1 MVVVRRVQVRSLIS
15 ETKLGADF
23 VINPYV
29 GCPHNCVYC
38 YARCMML
45 TRSPHKE
52 EWGDYLDVKVP
63 ARPLP
68 LDKLFRRSVLFS
80 SMTDAYN
87 PYEERAEITR
97 SLLKE
102 LLPAECTIAV
112 ITKSALVARD
122 LDLFRQFP
130 RVKVT
135 FSFSSLDDGFR
146 RQAEP
151 HASSPQKKL
160 AALKLLHEA
169 GIETA
174 VFVAPTFP
182 GITDPAAIVHAA
194 ASCIDKINFDTLHMR
209 KENRQRLLDFVGRL
223 RPDLASLYDDI
234 FIRKN
239 NFYWLTL
246 QKQVQAA
253 CREERLACGRA
264 YRQ

>member
-1 MVVVRRVQVRSLIS
+1 MVVVRRVAVRSLIS
-15 ETKLGADF
+15 ATKLGADF

-29 GCPHNCVYC
+29 GCPHNCIYC
-38 YARCMML
+38 YARCIML
-45 TRSPHKE
+45 TRSPHAE
-52 EWGDYLDVKVP
+52 EWGDYLDVKVTSQ
-63 ARPLP
+63 PLP
-68 LDKLFRRSVLFS
+68 LDKLFRKSVLFS

-87 PYEERAEITR
+87 PYEEKAEITR
-97 SLLKE
+97 SLLKQ

-122 LDLFRQFP
+122 IDLFKQFP

-135 FSFSSLDDGFR
+135 FSFSSLDDAFR
-146 RQAEP
+146 RKAEP

-169 GIETA
+169 GLETA

-194 ASCIDKINFDTLHMR
+194 APYIDKINFDTLHMR
-209 KENRQRLLDFVGRL
+209 KDNRQRLLDFVKEL
-223 RPDLASLYDDI
+223 RPDLAPLYEDI
-234 FIRKN
+234 YVRKN

-246 QKQVQAA
+246 RKQAQAA
-253 CREERLACGRA
+253 CREERLSCGMA
-264 YRQ
+264 YRE